1 MACEKKEFNIS
12 GREVTIVQWPASTA
26 VKKLRLVLDTFK
38 GDAVPLIQD
47 EWDFMTVL
55 RCQREEQVF
64 DVLKDLVSSDVFISG
79 SEVNEFTFD
88 KVFTGDLL
96 FIWQVI
102 SKVLE
107 VNFKD
112 FFTKGFELRKQE
124 QTT

>member
-38 GDAVPLIQD
+38 GDTVPLIQD

-96 FIWQVI
+96 FIWQVT